1 MRHSV
6 PDEASLSCTYSSF
19 SHSFPHF
26 SSPTK
31 WECVTFLS
39 TREEKLRGVHFQ
51 TCTREASISAR
62 VSRTP
67 AISVPLSE
75 LTVQSAWET
84 TTETH
89 LPQSRRWKLAEQYWN
104 SQAEKNTHL
113 WYNTLIPSASGLAR
127 SFPLTFSKW
136 VFLDAFDKLG
146 LSDWLHMLQVDLKN
160 DQESHLLKWASFQ
173 CFSRN

>member
-84 TTETH
+84 TIETH

-104 SQAEKNTHL
+104 SQAEKKKHTSL
-113 WYNTLIPSASGLAR
+113 IQYSDTFCFRLSSLLSIDFFKMGVFRCFWYVRFIRLVTYAASR
-127 SFPLTFSKW
+127 SQKW
-136 VFLDAFDKLG
+136 SRTSSTKGSLVSVF
-146 LSDWLHMLQVDLKN
+146 
-160 DQESHLLKWASFQ
+160 
-173 CFSRN
+173 